1 VFNKN
6 NAVPSTKILT
16 FYRKDPFDLEAKYA
30 EPNKLP
36 GVMDPWIGRF
46 SVKGVKADSKNDFM
60 ICKLKA
66 RVNLHGV
73 LNVES
78 GYWVEEVEVEE
89 EIKEEGDAMETDE
102 NVKPKTRK
110 VKKQVKGG
118 DLPVLSTTA
127 TIDQTL
133 KNIYMEREIEMVMED
148 KLVADT
154 EDRKNALEEYIYE
167 LRGKLDDLY
176 SEFASGD
183 EKSRLRS
190 ILDDAE
196 NWLYEE
202 GEDTTKAVYVSKI
215 EELRSYAGPIA
226 QRYFDREEEKR
237 QAEIAKQQEDYAMR
251 KAQED
256 MAKRREGGDN
266 DRMDTDKA

>member
-1 VFNKN
+1 
-6 NAVPSTKILT
+6 
-16 FYRKDPFDLEAKYA
+16 
-30 EPNKLP
+30 
-36 GVMDPWIGRF
+36 
-46 SVKGVKADSKNDFM
+46 
-60 ICKLKA
+60 
-66 RVNLHGV
+66 
-73 LNVES
+73 
-78 GYWVEEVEVEE
+78 VEEVEVEE

-118 DLPVLSTTA
+118 DLQVLSTTA
-127 TIDQTL
+127 TIDYTL
-133 KNIYMEREIEMVMED
+133 KNIYLEREIEMVMED

-154 EDRKNALEEYIYE
+154 EDRKNALEEYIYD

-176 SEFASGD
+176 SKFASED
-183 EKSRLRS
+183 EKSQLRS

-202 GEDTTKAVYVSKI
+202 GEDTSKAIYISKI
-215 EELRSYAGPIA
+215 EELRSHAGPIA
-226 QRYFDREEEKR
+226 QRYFDEEEDKR
-237 QAEIAKQQEDYAMR
+237 QAELAKQQEDYAMR